1 LLDTVTRIPARF
13 VEPAG
18 AGAEMSNQTTAG
30 RLLES
35 IHAESPAVCDAV
47 TAAAGLSAER
57 ANAARA
63 GSSRLSLSEQ
73 LRLSEAVATIAP
85 DFAAQALRLRGMVL
99 SARSIDA
106 SERIQRDLFD
116 DPWERGAQV
125 HG

>member
-1 LLDTVTRIPARF
+1 VRIPARF
-13 VEPAG
+13 DEPAG

-47 TAAAGLSAER
+47 TTAAGLNAER
-57 ANAARA
+57 GGAARA
-63 GSSRLSLSEQ
+63 GSIRLSLSEQ
-73 LRLSEAVATIAP
+73 LRLSEAVATLAP
-85 DFAAQALRLRGMVL
+85 DFAAHALRLRGIVL
-99 SARSIDA
+99 SARSMDA

-116 DPWERGAQV
+116 DPWERAAQL